1 MTSLPINSSTCQW
14 FPRLAAALDR
24 RSAPRLVLLFLG
36 AVLARGRRTVT
47 SWIRAAG
54 LSDQFRLCYTTVA
67 AAGKK
72 ADEIAA
78 RLLLAVVKP
87 LLSRSER
94 LTLALDDTPTPRY
107 GPYVQGAGIHHNP
120 TPGPAGSPH
129 VYGHVFVVLGLLLKH
144 KAWGVIALP
153 LLARLYVRKTDLP
166 KIDPKHRPA
175 FRTKLVMAVELLQ
188 WALPL
193 LKSLAKPLWVVA
205 DGAYAKAAFLKPA
218 MAMGFTVVSRLR
230 KDAALWSVPGPR
242 PPGRRGRPR
251 IYGPDRISLAKRAGQ
266 RRGWTTD
273 VFDLYGRP
281 TVKRYKTFLATWG
294 PVGGV
299 IRVVLVDE
307 PKGWVAFFCTDVTA
321 SVADILTTV
330 ADRFSLE
337 ITFRDCKEVVGAGQ
351 QQVRFVWANVG
362 AFQICLWTFT
372 MTEAWAW
379 GQADQELVDRS
390 ASPWDTLSR
399 RPSHADKRR
408 AWRRESLGEEIQ
420 AVLRP
425 GVTEAEIQAAVDRLL
440 SLAA

>member
-1 MTSLPINSSTCQW
+1 MTSLQRDTRICQW
-14 FPRLAAALDR
+14 FPRLASALDR

-54 LSDQFRLCYTTVA
+54 LSTQFRSCYTTVA
-67 AAGKK
+67 AVGKK
-72 ADEIAA
+72 SGKIATQ
-78 RLLLAVVKP
+78 LLIAVIKP
-87 LLSRSER
+87 LVSQSER

-107 GPYVQGAGIHHNP
+107 GPHVQGAGIHHNP

-129 VYGHVFVVLGLLLKH
+129 VYGHVFVVIGLLVKH
-144 KAWGVIALP
+144 KLWGTIALP
-153 LLARLYVRKTDLP
+153 LLARLYVRKKDLP
-166 KIDPKHRPA
+166 SIDPEHRPE
-175 FRTKLVMAVELLQ
+175 FQTKLVMAVELLQ
-188 WALPL
+188 WASAL
-193 LKSLAKPLWVVA
+193 LASLGKPIWVVV
-205 DGAYAKAAFLKPA
+205 DGAYANAPFLKPA
-218 MAMGFTVVSRLR
+218 MAMGMTVVSRLR
-230 KDAALWSVPGPR
+230 KDAALWSVPGPPR
-242 PPGRRGRPR
+242 KGQRGRHP
-251 IYGPDRISLAKRAGQ
+251 IYGRDRIVLAKRAGQ
-266 RRGWTTD
+266 RRGWTTGM
-273 VFDLYGRP
+273 FELYGKP

-307 PKGWVAFFCTDVTA
+307 PTGWIAFFCTDASA

-351 QQVRFVWANVG
+351 QQVRFVWANIG
-362 AFQICLWTFT
+362 AFHICLWTFT

-379 GQADQELVDRS
+379 GRTAEELVDRS
-390 ASPWDTLSR
+390 ASPWDNPSR

-408 AWRRESLGEEIQ
+408 AWRREILGEELR

-425 GVTEAEIQAAVDRLL
+425 GVTEAEIQAAAQRLL
-440 SLAA
+440 RLAG